1 MPTLLTSAEFNMAA
15 TLESLPIRYN
25 ATSASRVID
34 TRIGLGAAP
43 TRLAAGQVLTVQV
56 AGVGGVPADGALAA
70 TLNLTTATSASGFLT
85 AYPCDKPRPPT
96 SSINPK
102 PSTAVA
108 SLANVALSMTGT
120 VCVYTIASTDLI
132 VDVSGW
138 WGSTGLAYNPINATR
153 AVDTRATGRLGAG
166 QTLTVQVSGNGGVPS
181 SGAVSA
187 TVNLTTA
194 NSDPGFLIAYPCDQT
209 RPGTSSVNP
218 QTGTAVANLANVSLS
233 ATGTICIYTET
244 PTDLIVDVSGWWGS
258 TGLAYNPIN
267 ATRAVDTRATGRL
280 GAGQTLTVQVSGNGG
295 VPSSGA
301 VSATV
306 NLTTANSDPGFLIA
320 YPCDQ
325 TRPGTS
331 SVNPQTGT
339 AVANLANVSL
349 SATGTICIYTETPT
363 DLIVDVLGWWGT

>member
-108 SLANVALSMTGT
+108 NLANVALSMTGT

-181 SGAVSA
+181 GGAVSA
-187 TVNLTTA
+187 TVN
-194 NSDPGFLIAYPCDQT
+194 
-209 RPGTSSVNP
+209 V
-218 QTGTAVANLANVSLS
+218 
-233 ATGTICIYTET
+233 
-244 PTDLIVDVSGWWGS
+244 
-258 TGLAYNPIN
+258 
-267 ATRAVDTRATGRL
+267 
-280 GAGQTLTVQVSGNGG
+280 
-295 VPSSGA
+295 
-301 VSATV
+301 
-306 NLTTANSDPGFLIA
+306 TTANSDPGFLIA